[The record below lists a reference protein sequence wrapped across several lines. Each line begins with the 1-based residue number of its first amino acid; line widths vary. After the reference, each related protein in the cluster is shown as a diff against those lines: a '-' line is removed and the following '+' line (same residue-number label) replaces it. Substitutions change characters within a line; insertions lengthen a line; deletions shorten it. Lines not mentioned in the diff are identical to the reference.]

1 MTGTPQPLPPAAWS
15 PPPGWYPDPSLVARG
30 RPLAVAGAVILGL
43 GAVLALACWKLG
55 DSVGCPN
62 GCSASVQPT
71 VPEVLIVSGFAVG
84 LLLSV
89 SGLIATVVGIVSAR
103 AGQVRHDH
111 RYWDGHGWTAETS
124 RSGFTSLALG
134 IWLLAA
140 GVLAGVAGAASFSTE
155 LQGSAVFGW
164 AFLALLAAILLIASG
179 TVVTI
184 IAIAG
189 RYSVRSK
196 RT

>member
-1 MTGTPQPLPPAAWS
+1 M
-15 PPPGWYPDPSLVARG
+15 
-30 RPLAVAGAVILGL
+30 VILGL
-43 GAVLALACWKLG
+43 GAVLVLACWKLAEV
-55 DSVGCPN
+55 VGCPN
-62 GCSASVQPT
+62 GCSPTVQPT
-71 VPEVLIVSGFAVG
+71 VAEVLIVSGFAVG

-89 SGLIATVVGIVSAR
+89 SGVIATVVGIVSAR

-111 RYWDGHGWTAETS
+111 RYWDGHGWTADTS
-124 RSGFTSLALG
+124 RSGFTSPALG

-140 GVLAGVAGAASFSTE
+140 GVLAGTAGAASFSIE
-155 LQGSAVFGW
+155 LHGSAVIG

-189 RYSVRSK
+189 RYSARPK